1 MASFQRIEASTGEMP
16 GVAFIF
22 QALLSSSLQ
31 PFGGAVG
38 FVAEIV
44 SHVSAW
50 SLYSVTDTPWLILF
64 SGNPV
69 KRENGLVAQDEIT
82 KITAPVQI
90 SSETSLTFS
99 HSPTEE

>member
-1 MASFQRIEASTGEMP
+1 MP
-16 GVAFIF
+16 WVSLIF
-22 QALLSSSLQ
+22 QALLSSSLRS
-31 PFGGAVG
+31 FGGAIG

-64 SGNPV
+64 HRNPA

-82 KITAPVQI
+82 KITAPVQV
-90 SSETSLTFS
+90 SSETSLTYS
-99 HSPTEE
+99 HSRTKE

>member
-1 MASFQRIEASTGEMP
+1 MP
-16 GVAFIF
+16 WVSFIF
-22 QALLSSSLQ
+22 QALLSGSLQ
-31 PFGGAVG
+31 SFGGAIG
-38 FVAEIV
+38 FVGEIV

-50 SLYSVTDTPWLILF
+50 SLYSVADTPCLILF
-64 SGNPV
+64 NGNPV

-99 HSPTEE
+99 HSLTEV